1 MGMQEKKLI
10 YSKIIEVLRDI
21 SPISKNHTNAQQ
33 GFKYRRIDDFF
44 NEVSRVFSIHGVF
57 VAPTIVGRERLP
69 GGTTKSGNPINRI
82 INHYVFRFYAEDG
95 SFIESHADGEA
106 CDSADKCTSKA
117 SSMALKYAL
126 MQTLC
131 IPTSDLHDSDDETIL
146 PHTET
151 KNNQTFF

>member
-1 MGMQEKKLI
+1 MQEKKLI
-10 YSKIIEVLRDI
+10 YSKIIEALRDI
-21 SPISKNHTNAQQ
+21 SPISKSHTNAQQ
-33 GFKYRRIDDFF
+33 GFKYRRIDDFY
-44 NEVSRVFSIHGVF
+44 NEVSRVFSIHGIF
-57 VAPTIVGRERLP
+57 ITPTIVGRERLQS
-69 GGTTKSGNPINRI
+69 GVTKSGNPIHRM

-131 IPTSDLHDSDDETIL
+131 IPTADVHDSDDETIL
-146 PHTET
+146 PHNEAANKT
-151 KNNQTFF
+151 NFF